1 MKKIILL
8 LTAFFCLTNSYAQTI
23 NNPKLRDSL
32 KILLQKEK
40 RDTSRVRLL
49 TELSYE
55 YAGNKPDTAMIL
67 ALEAL
72 GLSKRIGFVKGEA
85 LGLNRIGLAYS
96 LLGNQPKAL
105 EARLQA
111 LKLNE
116 KINNLAGITRNL
128 SGIGAIYSSQEDYHK
143 AIEYFLKSNKLCEQL
158 NDKQGLTVNLG
169 NISNSYRGLKQ
180 YDSAK
185 VYAQKANEVASKFN
199 VVNRIGRT
207 YNLIGD
213 IYSETGQNKLALE
226 YYRLSIPYSA
236 KAEND
241 LDLRGPALQMAK
253 VFEKTGQSDSAFLY
267 AKQAWKTAKKNG
279 VIAPILD
286 VSNFLSYLY
295 KKTGNID
302 SAFFY
307 LEIAKSTSDSLNS
320 KGKTNQ
326 LQSLFFDEKLRQN
339 EIEEDRK
346 HNLQFAALAIGL
358 ITFIILFFVLSRSII
373 VKTKFIEFFGILGL
387 LAVFEFI
394 NLFIHPY
401 LAHATNDS
409 PVLMLIVLIVIGAML
424 VPLHHKLE
432 KWITKIM
439 VEKNKKIRLEAA
451 RKTIENLEPAF
462 ADAAAGKTEQ
472 TI

>member
-8 LTAFFCLTNSYAQTI
+8 LAAFFCITNNYAQTI

-40 RDTSRVRLL
+40 QDTTRVRLL
-49 TELSYE
+49 TDLSFE
-55 YAGNKPDTAMIL
+55 FAGNKPDTAMIL

-72 GLSKRIGFVKGEA
+72 ALSKRIGFVKGEA
-85 LGLNRIGLAYS
+85 LSLNQIGLDYS
-96 LLGNQPKAL
+96 LLGNNPKAL
-105 EARLQA
+105 EVRLQSQ
-111 LKLNE
+111 KLNE
-116 KINNLAGITRNL
+116 KINNLAGIARNL
-128 SGIGAIYSSQEDYHK
+128 TGIGAIYSSQGDYHK
-143 AIEYFLKSNKLCEQL
+143 AIEYYLKSKKLCEQL
-158 NDKQGLTVNLG
+158 NNKEGLTVNLG
-169 NISNSYRGLKQ
+169 NISYSYRGLKQ

-185 VYAQKANEVASKFN
+185 VYAQQANEVASKFN

-207 YNLIGD
+207 LTLMGD
-213 IYSETGQNKLALE
+213 IYSETGQNNLALE
-226 YYRLSIPYSA
+226 YYRLSIPYSE

-241 LDLRGPALQMAK
+241 LDLRGPALPMAR
-253 VFEKTGQSDSAFLY
+253 VFEKTGQNDSALLY
-267 AKQAWKTAKKNG
+267 AKQAWKNAKKNG
-279 VIAPILD
+279 AIQPILN
-286 VSNFLSYLY
+286 VSNFLSSFYE
-295 KKTGNID
+295 KRRNVD

-307 LEIAKSTSDSLNS
+307 LKVAKATNDSLFS
-320 KGKTNQ
+320 KEKINQ

-358 ITFIILFFVLSRSII
+358 ITFIILFFALSRSII
-373 VKTKFIEFFGILGL
+373 VKTKFIEFFGVLGL

-409 PVLMLIVLIVIGAML
+409 PVLMLGVLIAIGAL
-424 VPLHHKLE
+424 LIPFHHKLE

-439 VEKNKKIRLEAA
+439 VEKNKKIRLDAA
-451 RKTIENLEPAF
+451 KKTIAELGEVK
-462 ADAAAGKTEQ
+462 GKG
-472 TI
+472 